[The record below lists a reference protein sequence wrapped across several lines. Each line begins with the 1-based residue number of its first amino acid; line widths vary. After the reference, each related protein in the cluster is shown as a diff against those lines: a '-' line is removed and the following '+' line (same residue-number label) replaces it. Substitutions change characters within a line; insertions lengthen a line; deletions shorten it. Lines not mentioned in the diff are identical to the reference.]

1 MCTSLCASS
10 DTCVHMCVCAH
21 MHPHLNVCVCARC
34 ADACHQDSDKE
45 KVVSGLY
52 ACLSTPNCMYLCAG
66 WKGGGVYLCPLQHLC
81 VYYMDQHLLSS
92 TSVMSAVLCVGTVL
106 LPSGQLA
113 VSTHCM

>member
-1 MCTSLCASS
+1 
-10 DTCVHMCVCAH
+10 MCVC
-21 MHPHLNVCVCARC
+21 VCVCARC

-52 ACLSTPNCMYLCAG
+52 ACLSTPNCRYLCAG
-66 WKGGGVYLCPLQHLC
+66 WGRREGGGVPLSFTASVC